1 MDWMNQLSGLM
12 GQYAGANAQQHPQT
26 VDDDFDQFTQQAP
39 QSALSQGL
47 AGAFR
52 SSQTP
57 PFGNMVS
64 NLFANSSGQQRASIL
79 NTLLAAAGP
88 MVLQQV
94 MSRMGGG
101 GGGGTGAGNPLGG
114 LAGLLGGLGGGG
126 GQQPHITPQQA
137 EQISPQVVEEIAAQ
151 AETQDPSVIDR
162 VSDFYAEHPT
172 LVKGL
177 GAAALAVALAK
188 IAQSQQR

>member
-1 MDWMNQLSGLM
+1 MDWMNQLGGLL

-26 VDDDFDQFTQQAP
+26 VDNDFDQFAQQAP

-52 SSQTP
+52 SQQTP

-94 MSRMGGG
+94 MARMGGG
-101 GGGGTGAGNPLGG
+101 GGAGAGSPLGG

-126 GQQPHITPQQA
+126 GQQQQITPEMA
-137 EQISPQVVEEIAAQ
+137 EQVSPQVVEEIAAQ

-162 VSDFYAEHPT
+162 VSDFYAEHPM

>member
-1 MDWMNQLSGLM
+1 MDWMNQLGGLL

-26 VDDDFDQFTQQAP
+26 VDNDFDQFAQQAP

-52 SSQTP
+52 SQQTP

-94 MSRMGGG
+94 MARMGSGGG
-101 GGGGTGAGNPLGG
+101 GGNPLGG
-114 LAGLLGGLGGGG
+114 LAGLLGGGGG
-126 GQQPHITPQQA
+126 GQQQQVTPEMA
-137 EQISPQVVEEIAAQ
+137 EQISPQVVEEIATQ

-162 VSDFYAEHPT
+162 VSDFYAEHPM